1 MELIT
6 DRYFTLIKLCS
17 IPTIALILLFQ
28 GCATERSCVSESHYP
43 EYDYNESE
51 IITSDYRETNE
62 SEIITSDY
70 HIVESGETLASIAKD
85 YGRKPKDIAALN
97 GLSPPYIVYPNQS
110 LLIGDDSDISFSTT
124 EIVEPSN
131 PPYKPYKKTSFPTL
145 GVRSSCSEN
154 EHQVQRGE
162 NLSFIAKRY
171 GQDYKKMAAWNH
183 LSSPYQL
190 KTGQCLRITPVIGQT
205 TVSTSINQDSV
216 SHIVLQGE
224 NLSSIAK
231 NYGYSVSELA
241 RWNGLK
247 PPYPL
252 SRGQRLRVS
261 PWPLKTQPIQ
271 GLKKKQV
278 TQSTTSNQVIY
289 HTVVR
294 GDTLYSLSKRYGH
307 PIADIVKWNH
317 LQSPYSLSVGQG
329 LQIGSQKGIANTPCS
344 LNPCSQNDSTQAAFH
359 HNTGY
364 HTVVRGDTLY
374 SISRR
379 YGYPV
384 SKIAAWNNLSPPY
397 KLSNGQTLRVYPPSG
412 ILSTVRYKPLLT
424 PALSKLSTH
433 YHTVQRGDTVYSLS
447 KRYGYSVEQIA
458 RWNRLISPYNL
469 SVGQRLQVSTKTST
483 QQSAKNTRSSASRSF
498 PSSHYH
504 IVKPG
509 ETLISVADN
518 YGLSVYKLSKWNG
531 IGSPYTIYPG
541 QKISLVAP

>member
-1 MELIT
+1 
-6 DRYFTLIKLCS
+6 LIKLCS

-28 GCATERSCVSESHYP
+28 GCATERSCVSVSDYP
-43 EYDYNESE
+43 EYEYNESE
-51 IITSDYRETNE
+51 INE
-62 SEIITSDY
+62 SEIISSDY

-85 YGRKPKDIAALN
+85 YGRKSKDIAVLN
-97 GLSPPYIVYPNQS
+97 GLSSPYIVYPGQS
-110 LLIGDDSDISFSTT
+110 LRIDDLDSSDSITERVSSSRLYQTSKQSQQPQKYKTT
-124 EIVEPSN
+124 P
-131 PPYKPYKKTSFPTL
+131 FPTL
-145 GVRSSCSEN
+145 GVSTACSEN

-171 GQDYKKMAAWNH
+171 GQDYKKVAVWNH

-271 GLKKKQV
+271 GLEKKQV

-307 PIADIVKWNH
+307 PIADIVKWNR

-397 KLSNGQTLRVYPPSG
+397 NLSNGQTLRVYPPSG

-424 PALSKLSTH
+424 QKTALSKLSTH

-458 RWNRLISPYNL
+458 RWNRLIPPYNL

-483 QQSAKNTRSSASRSF
+483 QQSAKNTRSSASPSF

-509 ETLISVADN
+509 ETLISVADK